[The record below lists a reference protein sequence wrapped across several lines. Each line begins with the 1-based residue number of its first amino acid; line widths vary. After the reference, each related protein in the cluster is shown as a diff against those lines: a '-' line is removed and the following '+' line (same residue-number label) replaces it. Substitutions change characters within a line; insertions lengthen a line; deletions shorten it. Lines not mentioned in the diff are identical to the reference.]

1 MLLLEIRRIKNDK
14 GNFSYNYRFIGMG
27 YGTIGGLAQY
37 KDKSKQIIY
46 QIKRGKRDCAEC
58 RKKGYQSYVQDRKKA
73 GGSLTEEQKAEAKQ
87 MTIDECKALI
97 NDNLQKYIMKKLGNL
112 DAWLCTQIE
121 ATIYTLKQK
130 KERAI

>member
-1 MLLLEIRRIKNDK
+1 MTKAILVIITGLFAWGMERFVAWLNTKIKASKLSTKLNEAKEIVQNVV
-14 GNFSYNYRFIGMG
+14 
-27 YGTIGGLAQY
+27 
-37 KDKSKQIIY
+37 
-46 QIKRGKRDCAEC
+46 
-58 RKKGYQSYVQDRKKA
+58 KKVYQSYVQDRKKA

-112 DAWLCTQIE
+112 DTWLGTQIE
-121 ATIYTLKQK
+121 ATIYTLKHK